1 MPSAFRKIHPRD
13 EEAPKEGAKKGR
25 GAVGN
30 PTGRYEPT
38 VRAEFDDGWDG
49 SEDPDFTPAP
59 LRTTVQTDKSR
70 SVICRNDS
78 PDIGFSQ
85 SINPYRGCEHGC
97 IYCYARP
104 THAYFGLSS
113 GLDFES
119 RLFAKDDADLL
130 LEKELARPRYVCE
143 SIAMG
148 TNTDPYQP
156 IERERKITRR
166 ILEVLSR
173 CNHPCSIVT
182 KSSLVLR
189 DLDILGPMAARGLVC
204 VMLSV
209 TTLDRSLARR
219 MEPRAATPGRRLEAV
234 KGMSEAGIPVGV
246 MVAPIIPALT
256 DHEIEPI
263 VEAAAAVGAKIAGYT
278 LVRLPFEIKDL
289 FREWLGKHVPL
300 RAAHVERLIRDIRGG
315 KLNDSNFGSRMR
327 GTGPYA
333 EQIKR
338 RFNLACKR
346 YGIPRSFPHLDTT
359 QFTPPPRDRAQ
370 MTLF

>member
-1 MPSAFRKIHPRD
+1 MFFALGHNDAMPPELKP
-13 EEAPKEGAKKGR
+13 GKGR
-25 GAVGN
+25 GAPSN
-30 PTGRYEPT
+30 PAGRFEPT
-38 VRAEFDDGWDG
+38 ARAAFDDGWDG
-49 SEDPDFTPAP
+49 YEDPDFTPAP
-59 LRTTVQTDKSR
+59 LRTIVQPDKSR
-70 SVICRNDS
+70 SVICRNAS
-78 PDIGFSQ
+78 PDVGFGQ

-104 THAYFGLSS
+104 SHGFFGLSS

-119 RLFAKDDADLL
+119 CLFAKDDADAL
-130 LEKELARPRYVCE
+130 LEKELAHPRYACE
-143 SIAMG
+143 TIAIG

-166 ILEVLSR
+166 ILEVLAR
-173 CNHPCSIVT
+173 CNHPVSIVT
-182 KSSLVLR
+182 KSALVLR
-189 DLDILGPMAARGLVC
+189 DLDILGPMAARGLAC

-209 TTLDRSLARR
+209 TTLDRALARR
-219 MEPRAATPGRRLEAV
+219 MEPRAATPSRRLEAM
-234 KGMSEAGIPVGV
+234 KGLNEAGVPCGV

-263 VEAAAAVGAKIAGYT
+263 LEASAQAGARCAGYT

-289 FREWLGKHVPL
+289 FREWLERHAPL
-300 RAAHVERLIRDIRGG
+300 RAQHVERLIRDIRGG

-338 RFNLACKR
+338 RFHLACER
-346 YGIPRSFPHLDTT
+346 FEFPRSFPVLDTT
-359 QFTPPPRDRAQ
+359 RFKPPPRDRAQ
-370 MTLF
+370 MSLF

>member
-1 MPSAFRKIHPRD
+1 MPPDVKTN
-13 EEAPKEGAKKGR
+13 KGR
-25 GAVGN
+25 GAPSN
-30 PTGRYEPT
+30 PTGRFEPT
-38 VRAEFDDGWDG
+38 VRADFDDGWDD
-49 SEDPDFTPAP
+49 SADPDFEPAP
-59 LRTTVQTDKSR
+59 LRTTVQPDKSR
-70 SVICRNDS
+70 SIICRNDS

-119 RLFAKDDADLL
+119 RLFAKDDADVL
-130 LEKELARPRYVCE
+130 LERELARPRYVCE

-219 MEPRAATPGRRLEAV
+219 MEPRAATPARRLEAV
-234 KGMSEAGIPVGV
+234 KGLSGAGVPVGV

-263 VEAAAAVGAKIAGYT
+263 LEAAAAAGARTAGYT

-289 FREWLGKHVPL
+289 FREWLEKHVPL

-346 YGIPRSFPHLDTT
+346 CGIPRSFPHLDTAK
-359 QFTPPPRDRAQ
+359 FTPPPRDRSQ
-370 MTLF
+370 MALF